1 VNPEFI
7 ICDECVSALDV
18 SIQAQIL
25 NLLLDLQD
33 LCIQLTSLASL
44 PPGVPFL
51 PLNTAAIQ
59 FNIKLQNYQ
68 SQLPSLLSK
77 ISKTK

>member
-1 VNPEFI
+1 M
-7 ICDECVSALDV
+7 DETKTQSLLLGDKTIDLI
-18 SIQAQIL
+18 S

-33 LCIQLTSLASL
+33 LCIQLSSLASR

-51 PLNTAAIQ
+51 PLNTVAIQ
-59 FNIKLQNYQ
+59 FNTKLQNYQ

>member
-1 VNPEFI
+1 M
-7 ICDECVSALDV
+7 DETKTQPLLLGDKTVDLIS
-18 SIQAQIL
+18 

-33 LCIQLTSLASL
+33 LCGQLSSLASL
-44 PPGVPFL
+44 PPGTPFL
-51 PLNTAAIQ
+51 PLNTVAIQ

>member
-1 VNPEFI
+1 M
-7 ICDECVSALDV
+7 DETKTQPLLLGDKTVDLIS
-18 SIQAQIL
+18 

-33 LCIQLTSLASL
+33 ICIQLSSLASL
-44 PPGVPFL
+44 PPGTQFL

-59 FNIKLQNYQ
+59 FNIKLQKYQ
-68 SQLPSLLSK
+68 SQLPSLLSQ